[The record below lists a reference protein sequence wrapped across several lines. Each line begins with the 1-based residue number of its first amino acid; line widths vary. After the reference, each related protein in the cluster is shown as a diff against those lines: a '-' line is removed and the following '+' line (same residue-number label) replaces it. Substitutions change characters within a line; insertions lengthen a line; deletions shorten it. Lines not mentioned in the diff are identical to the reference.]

1 MALRTIAC
9 GYIFYGCGMVLAQ
22 AINGAGDTVT
32 PTLMNFVCFWLIEMP
47 LAWVL
52 AIYLHWGQMGVYT
65 SIVIAESVLAV
76 MAIVIFRRGKWKTI
90 KV

>member
-1 MALRTIAC
+1 
-9 GYIFYGCGMVLAQ
+9 
-22 AINGAGDTVT
+22 
-32 PTLMNFVCFWLIEMP
+32 
-47 LAWVL
+47 L